1 MSEGISVAEQTGA
14 PQPQPRRVPVAI
26 PLSRP
31 LWTRALFALNIVI
44 WLVMIVLSALRGG
57 GIFVGNLSV
66 SSQVLV
72 TFGAKVNSLI
82 ATGEFWRLLT
92 ANFLHVNLI
101 HLLFNSY
108 ALWQIGAEV
117 ERVYG
122 HRRFLAIYLLSG
134 LYGTTASYA
143 LGEYLS
149 VGASGAIFGLVGAL
163 VAYLLFHRD
172 LFGRRGRAYLS
183 NMLFIVAINL
193 FIGIST
199 PGIDNWGHIGG
210 LVAGLL
216 LGFALAP
223 IYEFPAG
230 AAEVEGVIRL
240 RDVGSTWRHI
250 LAVGGAVLLLVAA
263 VVAITWWQQG
273 TASVLVLRAERALQV
288 EDIAAAE
295 EALIR
300 ALDREPDL
308 AEAHFYLGVVRAR
321 QGKMREAAEAWERAA
336 RLDPFEP
343 NTAWN
348 LALAYQALGQ
358 REKAIAQLERYLT
371 LVEDEK
377 AAARARELL
386 TRLREGP

>member
-1 MSEGISVAEQTGA
+1 
-14 PQPQPRRVPVAI
+14 
-26 PLSRP
+26 
-31 LWTRALFALNIVI
+31 
-44 WLVMIVLSALRGG
+44 
-57 GIFVGNLSV
+57 
-66 SSQVLV
+66 
-72 TFGAKVNSLI
+72 
-82 ATGEFWRLLT
+82 
-92 ANFLHVNLI
+92 
-101 HLLFNSY
+101 
-108 ALWQIGAEV
+108 
-117 ERVYG
+117 
-122 HRRFLAIYLLSG
+122 
-134 LYGTTASYA
+134 
-143 LGEYLS
+143 
-149 VGASGAIFGLVGAL
+149 LVGAL

-250 LAVGGAVLLLVAA
+250 LAVGGAVLLLIAA

-300 ALDREPDL
+300 ALDQEPDL